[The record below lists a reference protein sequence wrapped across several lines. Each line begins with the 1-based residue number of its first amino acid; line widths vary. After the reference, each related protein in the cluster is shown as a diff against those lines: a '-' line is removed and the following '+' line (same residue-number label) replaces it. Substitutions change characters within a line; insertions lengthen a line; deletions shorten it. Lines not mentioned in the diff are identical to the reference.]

1 MSTSLEN
8 KVKSKKKRNIVIGI
22 IIFAVV
28 LLIVLQFKFDAIN
41 AVRDTLSGK
50 ETVKAT
56 LEISCKP
63 LSDDL
68 TKLKDESK
76 SEYIPDDGVVL
87 EETEYRMEKGDTAFD
102 MLKEATTDEGIQAE
116 YSYTQAYDAYF
127 IEGIS
132 NLYNGD
138 AGGMS
143 GWLYYVNGKSPEY
156 GISGYELKDGDNILV
171 IFSCD
176 GGEDVDVRDLLPDD
190 ISL

>member
-1 MSTSLEN
+1 MSKELEK
-8 KVKSKKKRNIVIGI
+8 KVKSKKKRNIIIGI
-22 IIFAVV
+22 IIVAVA
-28 LLIVLQFKFDAIN
+28 LLLVVQFKFDAVN
-41 AVRDTLSGK
+41 VVKDTLTGK

-63 LSDDL
+63 LSDDV
-68 TKLKDESK
+68 TKLKDKSK
-76 SEYIPDDGVVL
+76 AEYIPENGVIL
-87 EETEYRMEKGDTAFD
+87 EQTEYRMEKGDTAFD

-138 AGGMS
+138 AGGMN

>member
-8 KVKSKKKRNIVIGI
+8 KVKSKNKRNIVIGI
-22 IIFAVV
+22 IIIAVV
-28 LLIVLQFKFDAIN
+28 LLVVLQFKFDAIN
-41 AVRDTLSGK
+41 AVRDTLSGT
-50 ETVKAT
+50 ETAKAT

-68 TKLKDESK
+68 TKCKDESK

>member
-8 KVKSKKKRNIVIGI
+8 KVNSKKKRNIVIGI
-22 IIFAVV
+22 IIIAVV
-28 LLIVLQFKFDAIN
+28 LLVVLQFKFDAIN

-63 LSDDL
+63 LSDDV
-68 TKLKDESK
+68 TKLKDKSK
-76 SEYIPDDGVVL
+76 AEYIPESGVIL

-102 MLKEATTDEGIQAE
+102 MLKQATTDEGIQAE

-176 GGEDVDVRDLLPDD
+176 GGEDVDVRELLPDD
-190 ISL
+190 I

>member
-8 KVKSKKKRNIVIGI
+8 KVKSKNKRNIVIGI
-22 IIFAVV
+22 IIIAVV
-28 LLIVLQFKFDAIN
+28 LLVVLQFKFDAIN

-68 TKLKDESK
+68 TKFKDESK

>member
-22 IIFAVV
+22 IIIAVV
-28 LLIVLQFKFDAIN
+28 LLVVLQFKFDAIN

-63 LSDDL
+63 LSDDV

-76 SEYIPDDGVVL
+76 SEYIPVDGVVL

-102 MLKEATTDEGIQAE
+102 MLKQATTDEGIQAE

>member
-8 KVKSKKKRNIVIGI
+8 KVKRKKKRNIVIGI
-22 IIFAVV
+22 IIIAVV
-28 LLIVLQFKFDAIN
+28 LLVVLQFKFDAIN

-63 LSDDL
+63 LSDDV

-102 MLKEATTDEGIQAE
+102 MLKQATTDEGIQAE

>member
-22 IIFAVV
+22 IIIAVV
-28 LLIVLQFKFDAIN
+28 LWVVLQFKFDAIN

-63 LSDDL
+63 LSDDV

-87 EETEYRMEKGDTAFD
+87 EATEYRMEKGDTAFD
-102 MLKEATTDEGIQAE
+102 MLKQATTDEGIQAE
-116 YSYTQAYDAYF
+116 YSYTQAYDSYF